1 MVIPISYLLAQIW
14 NGLFYGIMFALAA
27 CGFSLIFG
35 TMNVLNFAHG
45 ALYMAGAYAT
55 YYVFT
60 FLGLPAMISAL
71 LGAGIVFLFAVGIEK
86 GLMDPLTEHE
96 GWEHDALVIT
106 LGLSVVLENGAL
118 LVFGAEWKGIES
130 DISGQITIGGII
142 FGYERLLIMMI
153 SLVLLIALWLFLQRT
168 ALGRAL
174 RATAQDKDAASLVGI
189 DIRKV
194 YFLTYGLSAALIA
207 AAGGLLAPILKIYP
221 TVGGHPFLMSFVIVV
236 IGGLGSVKGSIF
248 SALLVGITRS
258 LATMILSAAWA
269 DVILFFMMILVL
281 TVRPRGL
288 FGER

>member
-1 MVIPISYLLAQIW
+1 MVITISYFLAQIW

-60 FLGLPAMISAL
+60 FSGLPAMISAL
-71 LGAGIVFLFAVGIEK
+71 LGAGIVFLLAIGIEK
-86 GLMDPLTEHE
+86 GLLDPLTEHE

-118 LVFGAEWKGIES
+118 LIFGAEWKGIES
-130 DISGQITIGGII
+130 DISGQITLGGIL
-142 FGYERLLIMMI
+142 FGYERLLIMAI
-153 SLVLLIALWLFLQRT
+153 SLILLIALWLFLQKT

-189 DIRKV
+189 NIRKI

-248 SALLVGITRS
+248 SAFLVGITRS

-269 DVILFFMMILVL
+269 DVILFFVMILVL
-281 TVRPRGL
+281 TVKPRGL